1 VTGTDAAAID
11 ALIEAWRGAL
21 HARDTDALAA
31 CCTPD
36 LRVGGMAPPLWIE
49 GVAAQ
54 DAAMRAWFAS
64 WDGPIAITLRDLRI
78 EADGDVAFASAHARM
93 QGARTDGTRTDL
105 WYRWTV
111 GLRRDAPGDQGHGAG
126 WRIAHAHSS
135 VPFRMDGSYRAE
147 IGLSPPAA

>member
-1 VTGTDAAAID
+1 MTETTTAIGT
-11 ALIEAWRGAL
+11 LIEAWRAAL
-21 HARDTDALAA
+21 HARDADALAA

-54 DAAMRAWFAS
+54 DAAMRAWFAT
-64 WDGPIAITLRDLRI
+64 WDGPIGTTLRDLRI
-78 EADGDVAFASAHARM
+78 EAEGKVGFASAHARM

-105 WYRWTV
+105 WYRWTA
-111 GLRRDAPGDQGHGAG
+111 GFRRAAPADRGHDG

-147 IGLSPPAA
+147 TGLSPPAR